1 LADPFSEI
9 QPLIPRRMRV
19 ISRKYFDNDAFRYM
33 NSRIVPINPKLS
45 HLSPV
50 SPDLDWDRVLSDWL
64 ATKRSPHTQRVYRR
78 DIENFLADLNLELG
92 KFLTLDRHKAFELV
106 SRYKGELITKNL
118 KSATINRR
126 LAAIK
131 SLVCFAYNCGHCEF
145 MLEAVKSEKLSAY
158 RDTSGIDPEAF
169 KRVLGGIDRTSLKG
183 IRDYALMMLL
193 WSNAL
198 RRSEVSKASIADF
211 DPVAKTLRIFGKGRG
226 NNSEIVSLGTGTV
239 TAIMAWL
246 SARGE
251 HDPDKALFVSVNAG
265 YRDGRLCTQA
275 IYNIVSD
282 RCQDAGIS
290 KVMSPHRVRHSS
302 ITAALEATGGDVRRV
317 QKLSR
322 HSSLNTLLI
331 YDDNRKNHQGE
342 VTDLLDSLV

>member
-1 LADPFSEI
+1 L
-9 QPLIPRRMRV
+9 V
-19 ISRKYFDNDAFRYM
+19 
-33 NSRIVPINPKLS
+33 
-45 HLSPV
+45 
-50 SPDLDWDRVLSDWL
+50 
-64 ATKRSPHTQRVYRR
+64 TK
-78 DIENFLADLNLELG
+78 G
-92 KFLTLDRHKAFELV
+92 
-106 SRYKGELITKNL
+106 L

-131 SLVCFAYNCGHCEF
+131 SLVAFSYNCGHCEF
-145 MLEAVKSEKLSAY
+145 MLESVKGEKMSAY

-183 IRDYALMMLL
+183 VRDYALLLLL

-198 RRSEVSKASIADF
+198 RRSEVSKANIGDF
-211 DPVAKTLRIFGKGRG
+211 NQKERTLRIFGKGRG

-239 TAIMAWL
+239 NAIKSWL
-246 SARGE
+246 EARGE
-251 HDPDKALFVSVNAG
+251 VNPDKSLFVSVNSG
-265 YRDGRLCTQA
+265 YRDGRLSNQG

-282 RCQDAGIS
+282 RCQAAGIS
-290 KVMSPHRVRHSS
+290 KTMSPHRIRHSA

-331 YDDNRKNHQGE
+331 YDDNRKNHQKE
-342 VTDLLDSLV
+342 VSDLLDSLV

>member
-1 LADPFSEI
+1 MADPFSEI
-9 QPLIPRRMRV
+9 QPLIPRRVRV

-50 SPDLDWDRVLSDWL
+50 SPDLDWDRVLTDWL
-64 ATKRSPHTQRVYRR
+64 NTKRSPHTQRVYRR

-92 KFLTLDRHKAFELV
+92 KFLTLDRHGAYAIV
-106 SRYKGELITKNL
+106 SRYKGELIKNNL

-131 SLVCFAYNCGHCEF
+131 SLVSFAYNCGHCEF
-145 MLEAVKSEKLSAY
+145 MLEAVKSEKLCAY
-158 RDTSGIDPEAF
+158 RDTSGIDPETF
-169 KRVLGGIDRTSLKG
+169 KRVLGGIDRGTLKG
-183 IRDYALMMLL
+183 IRDYALLILL

-198 RRSEVSKASIADF
+198 RRSEVSKANISDF
-211 DPVAKTLRIFGKGRG
+211 DQKSKTLKIYGKGKG
-226 NNSEIVSLGTGTV
+226 NNAETVSLGSATV
-239 TAIMAWL
+239 RAIEDWL
-246 SARGE
+246 TARGE
-251 HDPDKALFVSVNAG
+251 HDPDKSLFCSVNAG

-275 IYNIVSD
+275 IYNIVKE
-282 RCQDAGIS
+282 RCQSAGIS
-290 KVMSPHRVRHSS
+290 KVMSPHRVRHSA
-302 ITAALEATGGDVRRV
+302 ITAALDATGGDVRRV

-342 VTDLLDSLV
+342 VTDILDSLV

>member
-1 LADPFSEI
+1 MI
-9 QPLIPRRMRV
+9 
-19 ISRKYFDNDAFRYM
+19 DNLVLL
-33 NSRIVPINPKLS
+33 NSRLS

-50 SPDLDWDRVLSDWL
+50 PLITDWERVLGDWL
-64 ATKRSPHTQRVYRR
+64 NTKRSPHTRRVYQK
-78 DIENFLADLNLELG
+78 DIKNFLSDTGTELG
-92 KFLTLDRHKAFELV
+92 KFLTLDRHGAYALV
-106 SRYKGELITKNL
+106 SRYKGDLIKKEL

-131 SLVCFAYNCGHCEF
+131 SLVSFAYNCGHCEF
-145 MLEAVKSEKLSAY
+145 MLEAVKGEKLCAY
-158 RDTSGIDPEAF
+158 RDTTGIDPEAF

-211 DPVAKTLRIFGKGRG
+211 DPVTKTLRIFGKGRG
-226 NNSEIVSLGTGTV
+226 NQSEIVSLGSGTV
-239 TAIMAWL
+239 NAIEAWL
-246 SARGE
+246 EARGE
-251 HDPDKALFVSVNAG
+251 TNPDKALFVSVNPG
-265 YRDGRLCTQA
+265 YRDGRLCTQG
-275 IYNIVSD
+275 IYNIVKY
-282 RCQDAGIS
+282 RCQSAGIS
-290 KVMSPHRVRHSS
+290 KPMSPHRVRHSS
-302 ITAALEATGGDVRRV
+302 ITAALESTGGDVRRV

-342 VTDLLDSLV
+342 VTDLLDGLV

>member
-1 LADPFSEI
+1 MTNNLV
-9 QPLIPRRMRV
+9 LL
-19 ISRKYFDNDAFRYM
+19 
-33 NSRIVPINPKLS
+33 NSRLS

-50 SPDLDWDRVLSDWL
+50 SPSIDWERVLTDWL
-64 ATKRSPHTQRVYRR
+64 ATKRSNHTRRVYQK
-78 DIENFLADLNLELG
+78 DIQNFLSDINLELE
-92 KFLTLDRHKAFELV
+92 KFLTLDRHGAYALV
-106 SRYKGELITKNL
+106 SRYKGELITKGL

-131 SLVCFAYNCGHCEF
+131 SLVSFSYNCGHCEF
-145 MLEAVKSEKLSAY
+145 MLEAVKGEKLSAY
-158 RDTSGIDPEAF
+158 RDTSGVDCETF
-169 KRVLGGIDRTSLKG
+169 KRVLSAIDRTSLKG
-183 IRDYALMMLL
+183 IRDYALLILL

-198 RRSEVSKASIADF
+198 RRSEVSRANIGDF
-211 DPVAKTLRIFGKGRG
+211 DPVAKTLRIYGKGRG
-226 NNSEIVSLGTGTV
+226 NQSEIVSLGTGTV

-251 HDPDKALFVSVNAG
+251 VNPDKALFVSVNLG
-265 YRDGRLCTQA
+265 YREGRLSTQG

-290 KVMSPHRVRHSS
+290 KTMSPHRIRHSS
-302 ITAALEATGGDVRRV
+302 ITAALEATNGDVRRV

-342 VTDLLDSLV
+342 VTDLLDGLV

>member
-1 LADPFSEI
+1 VYQKDIKNF
-9 QPLIPRRMRV
+9 
-19 ISRKYFDNDAFRYM
+19 
-33 NSRIVPINPKLS
+33 
-45 HLSPV
+45 
-50 SPDLDWDRVLSDWL
+50 LSD
-64 ATKRSPHTQRVYRR
+64 TGT
-78 DIENFLADLNLELG
+78 ELE

-106 SRYKGELITKNL
+106 SRYKGELVTKGL

-131 SLVCFAYNCGHCEF
+131 SLVSFAYNCGHCEF

-158 RDTSGIDPEAF
+158 RDTTGIDPEAF
-169 KRVLGGIDRTSLKG
+169 KQVLSAIDRTSLKG
-183 IRDYALMMLL
+183 IRDYALLILL

-198 RRSEVSKASIADF
+198 RRSEVSKANIGDF
-211 DPVAKTLRIFGKGRG
+211 DPVTKTLRIFGKGRG
-226 NNSEIVSLGTGTV
+226 NQSEIVSLGSGTV
-239 TAIMAWL
+239 NAIEAWL
-246 SARGE
+246 EARGE
-251 HDPDKALFVSVNAG
+251 HQPDKALFVSVNPG
-265 YRDGRLCTQA
+265 YKDGRLSTQA

-282 RCQDAGIS
+282 RCQAAGIT
-290 KVMSPHRVRHSS
+290 KVMSPHRIRHSS

-342 VTDLLDSLV
+342 VTDILDIVISDKSDTL

>member
-1 LADPFSEI
+1 
-9 QPLIPRRMRV
+9 
-19 ISRKYFDNDAFRYM
+19 
-33 NSRIVPINPKLS
+33 
-45 HLSPV
+45 
-50 SPDLDWDRVLSDWL
+50 
-64 ATKRSPHTQRVYRR
+64 VYQK

-92 KFLTLDRHKAFELV
+92 KFLSLDRHGAYALV
-106 SRYKGELITKNL
+106 SRYKGELIQNNL

-131 SLVCFAYNCGHCEF
+131 SLVSFSYNCGHCDF
-145 MLEAVKSEKLSAY
+145 MLESVKGEKISSY
-158 RDTSGIDPEAF
+158 RDTSGVDSETF
-169 KRVLGGIDRTSLKG
+169 KQVLSAIDRGSLKG
-183 IRDYALMMLL
+183 VRDYALLLLL

-198 RRSEVSKASIADF
+198 RRSEVSKANIGDF
-211 DPVAKTLRIFGKGRG
+211 DQKSKTLSIFGKGRG

-239 TAIMAWL
+239 TAIESWL

-251 HDPDKALFVSVNAG
+251 HDPDKSLFVSVNLG
-265 YRDGRLCTQA
+265 YREGRLSTQA
-275 IYNIVSD
+275 IYNIVST
-282 RCQDAGIS
+282 RCQSAGIS
-290 KVMSPHRVRHSS
+290 KVMSPHRIRHSS

-331 YDDNRKNHQGE
+331 YDDNRKNYQGE

>member
-1 LADPFSEI
+1 
-9 QPLIPRRMRV
+9 
-19 ISRKYFDNDAFRYM
+19 M

-50 SPDLDWDRVLSDWL
+50 SPDLDWDRVLTDWL
-64 ATKRSPHTQRVYRR
+64 NTKRSPHTQRVYRR

-92 KFLTLDRHKAFELV
+92 KFLTLDRHGAYAIV
-106 SRYKGELITKNL
+106 SRYKGELIKNNL

-131 SLVCFAYNCGHCEF
+131 SLVSFAYNCGHCEF
-145 MLEAVKSEKLSAY
+145 MLESVKGEKLCAY
-158 RDTSGIDPEAF
+158 RDTTGIDPETF

-183 IRDYALMMLL
+183 IRDYALLILL

-198 RRSEVSKASIADF
+198 RRSEVSKANIGDF
-211 DPVAKTLRIFGKGRG
+211 DPVTKTLRIFGKGRG
-226 NNSEIVSLGTGTV
+226 NNSEIVSLGIATV
-239 TAIMAWL
+239 RAIEAWL
-246 SARGE
+246 EARGE
-251 HDPDKALFVSVNAG
+251 HQPDKALFCSINPG
-265 YRDGRLCTQA
+265 YRDGRLSTQA

-282 RCQDAGIS
+282 RCQDAGIT
-290 KVMSPHRVRHSS
+290 KIMSPHRIRHSA
-302 ITAALEATGGDVRRV
+302 ITAALDATNGDVRRV

-331 YDDNRKNHQGE
+331 YDDNRRNHQGE
-342 VTDLLDSLV
+342 VTDILDSLV

>member
-1 LADPFSEI
+1 
-9 QPLIPRRMRV
+9 MT
-19 ISRKYFDNDAFRYM
+19 DNVVLL
-33 NSRIVPINPKLS
+33 NSRLS

-50 SPDLDWDRVLSDWL
+50 PPVTDWERVLSDWL
-64 ATKRSPHTQRVYRR
+64 NTKRSPHTRRVYQK

-92 KFLTLDRHKAFELV
+92 KFLSLDRHGAYAIV
-106 SRYKGELITKNL
+106 SRYKGDLLQKNL

-131 SLVCFAYNCGHCEF
+131 SLVAFSYNCGHCDF
-145 MLEAVKSEKLSAY
+145 MLESVKGEKLSAY

>member
-1 LADPFSEI
+1 
-9 QPLIPRRMRV
+9 MT
-19 ISRKYFDNDAFRYM
+19 DNLVLL
-33 NSRIVPINPKLS
+33 NSRLS

-50 SPDLDWDRVLSDWL
+50 PLSTDWGRVLTDWL
-64 ATKRSPHTQRVYRR
+64 NTKRSLHTRRVYQK
-78 DIENFLADLNLELG
+78 DIENFLADLNLALG

-106 SRYKGELITKNL
+106 SRYKGELIQKGL

-131 SLVCFAYNCGHCEF
+131 SLVAFSYNCGHCEF
-145 MLEAVKSEKLSAY
+145 MLEAVKGEKLSAY
-158 RDTSGIDPEAF
+158 RDTTGIDPETF
-169 KRVLGGIDRTSLKG
+169 KRVLGGIDRGTVKG
-183 IRDYALMMLL
+183 VRDFALMMLL

-226 NNSEIVSLGTGTV
+226 NNSEIISLGTGTV
-239 TAIMAWL
+239 NAIEAWL
-246 SARGE
+246 EARGE
-251 HDPDKALFVSVNAG
+251 TNPDKALFCSVNPG

-275 IYNIVSD
+275 IYDIVKS
-282 RCQDAGIS
+282 RCQDAGIT
-290 KVMSPHRVRHSS
+290 KVMSPHRIRHSA

-342 VTDLLDSLV
+342 VTDILDSLV

>member
-1 LADPFSEI
+1 MS
-9 QPLIPRRMRV
+9 
-19 ISRKYFDNDAFRYM
+19 DNVVLL
-33 NSRIVPINPKLS
+33 NSKVS

-50 SPDLDWDRVLSDWL
+50 PSSTDWDRVLGDWL
-64 ATKRSPHTQRVYRR
+64 ATKRSPHTRRVYRR
-78 DIENFLADLNLELG
+78 DIENFLADLGTELG

-106 SRYKGELITKNL
+106 SRYKGELIQKGL

-131 SLVCFAYNCGHCEF
+131 SLVSFSYNCGHSEF
-145 MLEAVKSEKLSAY
+145 MLEAIKSEKMSAY
-158 RDTSGIDPEAF
+158 RDTTGIDPEAF
-169 KRVLGGIDRTSLKG
+169 KRVLGGIDRETVKG
-183 IRDYALMMLL
+183 VRDYALLILL

-198 RRSEVSKASIADF
+198 RRSEVSKANIGDF
-211 DPVAKTLRIFGKGRG
+211 DPVTKTLRIFGKGRG
-226 NNSEIVSLGTGTV
+226 NQSEIVSLGSGTV
-239 TAIMAWL
+239 NAIESWL

-251 HDPDKALFVSVNAG
+251 TNPDKALFCSVNPG
-265 YRDGRLCTQA
+265 YRDGRLCTQG

-282 RCQDAGIS
+282 RCQSAGIT
-290 KVMSPHRVRHSS
+290 KPMSPHRIRHSS

-331 YDDNRKNHQGE
+331 YDDNRRNHQGE
-342 VTDLLDSLV
+342 VTDILDGLV

>member
-1 LADPFSEI
+1 
-9 QPLIPRRMRV
+9 
-19 ISRKYFDNDAFRYM
+19 M

-50 SPDLDWDRVLSDWL
+50 SPSIDWDTVLSDWL
-64 ATKRSPHTQRVYRR
+64 NTKRSLHTRRVYQK
-78 DIENFLADLNLELG
+78 DIENFLADLGTELG
-92 KFLTLDRHKAFELV
+92 KFLTLDRHGAYALV
-106 SRYKGELITKNL
+106 SRYKGDLIKKEL

-131 SLVCFAYNCGHCEF
+131 SLVSFAYNCGHCEF
-145 MLEAVKSEKLSAY
+145 MLEAVKGEKLCAY
-158 RDTSGIDPEAF
+158 RDTTGIDPEAF

-183 IRDYALMMLL
+183 IRDYALLMLL

-211 DPVAKTLRIFGKGRG
+211 DPTAKTLRIFGKGKG
-226 NNSEIVSLGTGTV
+226 NQSEIISLGKATV
-239 TAIMAWL
+239 MAIESWL
-246 SARGE
+246 TARGE
-251 HDPDKALFVSVNAG
+251 VTTDKALFVSVNPG
-265 YRDGRLCTQA
+265 YKDGHLSTQG

-282 RCQDAGIS
+282 RCQSAGIT
-290 KVMSPHRVRHSS
+290 KVMSPHRIRHSA

-342 VTDLLDSLV
+342 VTDLLDGLV

>member
-1 LADPFSEI
+1 MTNNLV
-9 QPLIPRRMRV
+9 LL
-19 ISRKYFDNDAFRYM
+19 
-33 NSRIVPINPKLS
+33 NSRLS

-50 SPDLDWDRVLSDWL
+50 SPSIDWERVLTDWL
-64 ATKRSPHTQRVYRR
+64 ATKRSNHTRRVYRR
-78 DIENFLADLNLELG
+78 DIDNFLADLNLELG
-92 KFLTLDRHKAFELV
+92 KFLTLDRHGAYALV
-106 SRYKGELITKNL
+106 SRYKGELIQKGL

-131 SLVCFAYNCGHCEF
+131 SLVSFSYNCGHSDF

-158 RDTSGIDPEAF
+158 RDTSGVDFETF

-183 IRDYALMMLL
+183 IRDYALLLLL

-226 NNSEIVSLGTGTV
+226 NQSEIISLGSGTV
-239 TAIMAWL
+239 MAIESWL

-251 HDPDKALFVSVNAG
+251 VSTDKSLFVSVNIG
-265 YRDGRLCTQA
+265 YRDGRLSTQG

-282 RCQDAGIS
+282 RCKDAGIT
-290 KVMSPHRVRHSS
+290 KTMSPHRVRHSS

-342 VTDLLDSLV
+342 VTDILDGLV

>member
-1 LADPFSEI
+1 MI
-9 QPLIPRRMRV
+9 
-19 ISRKYFDNDAFRYM
+19 DNVVLL
-33 NSRIVPINPKLS
+33 NSKLS
-45 HLSPV
+45 HLTPV
-50 SPDLDWDRVLSDWL
+50 PTVTDWERVLTDWL
-64 ATKRSPHTQRVYRR
+64 ATKRSHHTRRVYCK
-78 DIENFLADLNLELG
+78 DIDNFLADLNLELG
-92 KFLTLDRHKAFELV
+92 KFLSLDRHGAYALV
-106 SRYKGELITKNL
+106 SRYKGDLIQKGL

-131 SLVCFAYNCGHCEF
+131 SLVAFSYNCGHCEF
-145 MLEAVKSEKLSAY
+145 MLEAVKGEKMSAY

-169 KRVLGGIDRTSLKG
+169 KRVLSAIDRGSLKG

-198 RRSEVSKASIADF
+198 RRSEVSKANIGDF
-211 DPVAKTLRIFGKGRG
+211 DPVAKTLRIYGKGRG
-226 NNSEIVSLGTGTV
+226 NNSEIISLGSGTV
-239 TAIMAWL
+239 TAIEAWL
-246 SARGE
+246 EARGE

-265 YRDGRLCTQA
+265 YKDGRLSTQG
-275 IYNIVSD
+275 IYNIVKS

-290 KVMSPHRVRHSS
+290 KVMSPHRVRHSA

-331 YDDNRKNHQGE
+331 YDDARKSHQKQ
-342 VTDLLDSLV
+342 VTDILDSLV

>member
-1 LADPFSEI
+1 VYQKDI
-9 QPLIPRRMRV
+9 
-19 ISRKYFDNDAFRYM
+19 DNF
-33 NSRIVPINPKLS
+33 
-45 HLSPV
+45 
-50 SPDLDWDRVLSDWL
+50 LSD
-64 ATKRSPHTQRVYRR
+64 TGT
-78 DIENFLADLNLELG
+78 ELG

-106 SRYKGELITKNL
+106 SRYKGELVTKGL

-131 SLVCFAYNCGHCEF
+131 SLVAYAYNCGHCEF
-145 MLEAVKSEKLSAY
+145 MLEAVKGEKLSAY
-158 RDTSGIDPEAF
+158 RDTTGIDPEAF
-169 KRVLGGIDRTSLKG
+169 KRVLGGIDHTSLKG

-211 DPVAKTLRIFGKGRG
+211 DPVTKTLRIFGKGRG
-226 NNSEIVSLGTGTV
+226 NQSEIVSLGSGTV
-239 TAIMAWL
+239 NAIEAWL

-251 HDPDKALFVSVNAG
+251 HQPDKALFCSVNIG
-265 YRDGRLCTQA
+265 YRDGRLCPQA
-275 IYNIVSD
+275 IYDIVKS
-282 RCQDAGIS
+282 RCQDAGIT
-290 KVMSPHRVRHSS
+290 KVMSPHRIRHSS
-302 ITAALEATGGDVRRV
+302 ITAALEATSGDVRRV

-342 VTDLLDSLV
+342 VTDILDGLV

>member
-1 LADPFSEI
+1 MTDSVVL
-9 QPLIPRRMRV
+9 L
-19 ISRKYFDNDAFRYM
+19 
-33 NSRIVPINPKLS
+33 NSRLS
-45 HLSPV
+45 HLTPV
-50 SPDLDWDRVLSDWL
+50 PPSTDWGRVLSDWL
-64 ATKRSPHTQRVYRR
+64 ATKRSPHTRRVYCK
-78 DIENFLADLNLELG
+78 DVQNFLADIDLELG
-92 KFLTLDRHKAFELV
+92 KFLTLDRHGAYALV
-106 SRYKGELITKNL
+106 SRYKGELIKNNL

-131 SLVCFAYNCGHCEF
+131 SLVAYAYNCGHCDF
-145 MLEAVKSEKLSAY
+145 MLESVKGEKISSY
-158 RDTSGIDPEAF
+158 RDTSGVDSETF
-169 KRVLGGIDRTSLKG
+169 KQVLSAIDRGTLKG
-183 IRDYALMMLL
+183 IRDYALLILL

-198 RRSEVSKASIADF
+198 RRSEVSKANISDF
-211 DPVAKTLRIFGKGRG
+211 DPITKTLSIFGKGRG

-246 SARGE
+246 KARGE
-251 HDPDKALFVSVNAG
+251 VTTDKALFCSVNPG

-275 IYNIVSD
+275 IYDIVSD
-282 RCQDAGIS
+282 RCQAAGIT
-290 KVMSPHRVRHSS
+290 KAMSPHRIRHSS